1 MRDTEIQ
8 TLLKALDTTKS
19 LDAEAAWSQLRPL
32 GIDVVPHLVNFY
44 PHAKKWQG
52 RAWLIYQAIR
62 YSRTLDDAFQLG
74 LRALHDKSSVV
85 RYRACSLCAY
95 SLRHEAIP
103 VLKTFLGHQD
113 QKTVED
119 ARAAIDAIQHQ
130 NHNYF
135 HDRTHS
141 GQVQWEVR

>member
-1 MRDTEIQ
+1 MHDSEIQ
-8 TLLKALDTTKS
+8 TFIKALDTTKS
-19 LDAEAAWSQLRPL
+19 LDAETAWAQLRPL
-32 GIDVVPHLVNFY
+32 GIDVVPHLANFY
-44 PHAKKWQG
+44 PRARKWQG

-62 YSRTLDDAFQLG
+62 YSRVSEDAFQLG
-74 LRALHDKSSVV
+74 LNALNDKSSVV

-103 VLKTFLGHQD
+103 VLKTLLSHQD
-113 QKTVED
+113 QKTVAD
-119 ARAAIDAIQHQ
+119 TRAAIDAIQHQ

-141 GQVQWEVR
+141 EQVLWEVR